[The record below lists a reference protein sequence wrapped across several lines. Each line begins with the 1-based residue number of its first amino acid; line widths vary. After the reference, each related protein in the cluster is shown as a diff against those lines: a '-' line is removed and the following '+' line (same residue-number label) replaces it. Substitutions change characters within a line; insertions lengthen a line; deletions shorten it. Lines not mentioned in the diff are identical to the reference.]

1 MHAQLSARAL
11 GGLTALRPRTASC
24 SRRPVSVRA
33 AATGPGSRKPKDFAQ
48 QVQQQCDVFF
58 QVCTLVNPGSASV
71 AFMMVRG
78 SLALNQAFKFIKPCS
93 CTATRLPRACV
104 AWRDLRVRAHIML
117 CAKTH
122 SGGNT

>member
-78 SLALNQAFKFIKPCS
+78 SLACKSSFQVYQTVLLHGNQASPCMCRLERS
-93 CTATRLPRACV
+93 QGTRSYNAVCE
-104 AWRDLRVRAHIML
+104 
-117 CAKTH
+117 
-122 SGGNT
+122 NTQGR